1 MRISDLSSDVCSSD
15 LTDDTALIAVAT
27 EAGAPQVV
35 MIDQSHPDAALYA
48 SLAQSF
54 PGQMVDFSSYTRD
67 GKQIFVSVYS
77 DRNPGELYL
86 FDRDTG
92 QARFLMNNR
101 RSEEHTSELQ
111 TLMR

>member
-1 MRISDLSSDVCSSD
+1 
-15 LTDDTALIAVAT
+15 
-27 EAGAPQVV
+27 

-67 GKQIFVSVYS
+67 GKQIVVSVYS

-92 QARFLMNNR
+92 QARFFMNNR
-101 RSEEHTSELQ
+101 QWLDKDEMDSVKPSQFTARDGQVVHGYHTTTRCSDD
-111 TLMR
+111 TNK

>member
-1 MRISDLSSDVCSSD
+1 
-15 LTDDTALIAVAT
+15 
-27 EAGAPQVV
+27 

-67 GKQIFVSVYS
+67 GKQIVVSVYS

-86 FDRDTG
+86 FDRATG

-101 RSEEHTSELQ
+101 QWLDKDEMASVKPFPFTARDGPVSPGHLTLPHGSHGLHLPPFVHT
-111 TLMR
+111 

>member
-1 MRISDLSSDVCSSD
+1 
-15 LTDDTALIAVAT
+15 
-27 EAGAPQVV
+27 

-67 GKQIFVSVYS
+67 GKQIVVSVYS

-101 RSEEHTSELQ
+101 QWLDKDEMASVKPFSFPARDGQVVPRSEERRVGKECVRTC
-111 TLMR
+111 RNRGWP